1 MHKTIRPAMVEK
13 QKIINQIHDQITKAK
28 TTIVVQYQ
36 GLDVSLLSELRH
48 ELKQA
53 GAQIKVYKNNL
64 VGLALKD
71 SDFKDLDQS
80 LIGPNAFVFGFENDL
95 NTAKVLANF
104 AKKNKLL
111 KLKAGIFENKVID
124 QNQLLVIASL
134 PPKEI
139 LLSMLLSALQGP
151 IQKLAATIEAVA
163 KSKDTTIK

>member
-1 MHKTIRPAMVEK
+1 MRPAMVEK

-36 GLDVSLLSELRH
+36 GLDVSLLSQLRH
-48 ELKQA
+48 ELKGA
-53 GAQIKVYKNNL
+53 GAEIKVYKNNL
-64 VGLALKD
+64 VSRALAD
-71 SDFKDLDQS
+71 SKFTDLDQS
-80 LIGPNAFVFGFENDL
+80 LVGPNAFVFGFENDL
-95 NTAKVLANF
+95 QTAKVLSDF

-139 LLSMLLSALQGP
+139 LLSMLLSVLQAP
-151 IQKLAATIEAVA
+151 VQKLAATIEAVA
-163 KSKDTTIK
+163 KQKDPSIE